1 MNRLLVTCAM
11 SALMVSAGSV
21 WAQAT
26 PPATPS
32 LTNATAANPFLVKS
46 TARFEAPQFDQ
57 IKPEHFRPAFAEG
70 RRLHNIEIA
79 RIADSQAAPTF
90 SNTIIALER
99 TGGTLDRVAAVF
111 GNMGSANSNPEIR
124 ALQRELGPI
133 QSAHYDAI
141 SLNPK
146 LFARVK
152 AVHDRRTSLRDPEQR
167 RLVERIYTRF
177 VRAGANLDAASK
189 TRVAEINQRM
199 STLSTNFSQN
209 VLADTSQFALILET
223 EADRAGLPGFF
234 LDAALEAGRSRGMAG
249 KHVVTL
255 SRASVEPFLQLS
267 SNRAMR
273 EKAWR
278 GWIGRGDN
286 GDSEDNKAVIA
297 EMVRLRSERAR
308 LMGFDHHAAFTLADT
323 MAKTPDNVSSLLN
336 RVWEPAKAAVAR
348 DSREY
353 LALARSQGFSGDK
366 LEPWDWRFYAEQ
378 TRKARYALD
387 EAEVKPY
394 FSLEN
399 MLAAQFWTANK
410 LFGLTFTEIIGQ
422 VPVYHPDVR
431 VWEVK
436 EANGDHV
443 GLFYGDFFSRDSKQ
457 GGAWMSSYRAQDR
470 LDNNARPIVVNVLNY
485 TKAPAGQP
493 TLLSYDDAETLFH
506 EFGHGLHGLL
516 SNVKYPSLAGT
527 AVSRDFVEFPAQ
539 IYEHWLGE
547 REVLERFARHYQ
559 TGAPM
564 PKALLDKVMAARNHD
579 QGFAT
584 VEFLSS
590 ALVDMDLHSQANVA
604 DDFDI
609 GRFERESLG
618 RVGMPQEIVMRHRPT
633 HFGHIF
639 SGGYSAGYYSYMW
652 SEVLDADGFG
662 AFKEKGNIF
671 DQATAK
677 RLRDFVYGAG
687 NSRDPAEA
695 YRLYRGRDPDAR
707 ALLVLRGLSDGTSG
721 SAGGGQ

>member
-1 MNRLLVTCAM
+1 MNRFLLTCAL
-11 SALMVSAGSV
+11 SALVVPLSPVFAQSAPQPAPSSVSS
-21 WAQAT
+21 T
-26 PPATPS
+26 T
-32 LTNATAANPFLVKS
+32 TNPFLVKS
-46 TARFEAPQFDQ
+46 TARFEAPRFDQ
-57 IKPEHFRPAFAEG
+57 IKPQHFKPAYAEG
-70 RRLHNIEIA
+70 RRLHNLEIA
-79 RIADSQAAPTF
+79 RIADNRAAPNF
-90 SNTIIALER
+90 ANTIIALER
-99 TGGTLDRVAAVF
+99 AGGTLDRVSAVF
-111 GNMGSANSNPEIR
+111 GNMGSANSSPEIR

-133 QSAHYDAI
+133 QAAHYDAI

-152 AVHDRRTSLRDPEQR
+152 AVHDRRASLRDPEQR
-167 RLVERIYTRF
+167 RLVERIYTGF
-177 VRAGANLDAASK
+177 VRAGANLDAPSK
-189 TRVAEINQRM
+189 ARVSEINQRM

-209 VLADTSQFALILET
+209 VLADTSQFALVLET
-223 EADRAGLPGFF
+223 QEDRAGLPSFF
-234 LDAALEAGRSRGMAG
+234 LDAALEAGRARGMAG

-267 SNRAMR
+267 TNRAMR

-278 GWIGRGDN
+278 GWIARGDN
-286 GDSEDNKAVIA
+286 GDSEDNKAIIA

-308 LMGFDHHAAFTLADT
+308 LMGFDHHAAFTLSDT
-323 MAKTPDNVSSLLN
+323 MAKTPANVASLLN
-336 RVWEPAKAAVAR
+336 RVWEPAKAAVVR

-353 LALARSQGFSGDK
+353 LTLARSQGFTGDK

-378 TRKARYALD
+378 TRKAKYDLD

-410 LFGLTFTEIIGQ
+410 LFGLTFTEITGQ

-470 LDNNARPIVVNVLNY
+470 LDNNARPLVVNVLNY

-559 TGAPM
+559 TGAAM

-590 ALVDMDLHSQANVA
+590 ALVDMDLHSQANVGA
-604 DDFDI
+604 NFDI

-662 AFKEKGNIF
+662 AFKERGNIF

-707 ALLVLRGLSDGTSG
+707 ALLVLRGLADGASG